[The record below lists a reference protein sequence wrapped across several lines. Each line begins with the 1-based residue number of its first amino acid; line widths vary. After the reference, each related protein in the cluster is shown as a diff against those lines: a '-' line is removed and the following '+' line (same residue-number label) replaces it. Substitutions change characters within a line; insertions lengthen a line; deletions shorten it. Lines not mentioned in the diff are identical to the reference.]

1 MRVAQHNEVN
11 DVARSEDGRSGY
23 DNKVDVLKKVGTNTD
38 THNAAAL
45 FGVHSRSLS
54 KAGSGRRPNTRQ

>member
-1 MRVAQHNEVN
+1 MQVAQHNEAN
-11 DVARSEDGRSGY
+11 DVARSGRSGY
-23 DNKVDVLKKVGTNTD
+23 DNNVVGTNSD

-54 KAGSGRRPNTRQ
+54 KA

>member
-1 MRVAQHNEVN
+1 MQVAQHNETN

-23 DNKVDVLKKVGTNTD
+23 DNNEDVLKKVGTNSD

-54 KAGSGRRPNTRQ
+54 KA